1 MDVRVQRPVRPV
13 LLDATIADN
22 SDDISD
28 ALMFE
33 PNAFAR
39 FQYLG
44 AVDGLAPLSRRDF
57 TPLSVLVLT

>member
-33 PNAFAR
+33 PNAFACFHNLCAIYALDPFSGR
-39 FQYLG
+39 EF
-44 AVDGLAPLSRRDF
+44 APLD
-57 TPLSVLVLT
+57 VLVFA